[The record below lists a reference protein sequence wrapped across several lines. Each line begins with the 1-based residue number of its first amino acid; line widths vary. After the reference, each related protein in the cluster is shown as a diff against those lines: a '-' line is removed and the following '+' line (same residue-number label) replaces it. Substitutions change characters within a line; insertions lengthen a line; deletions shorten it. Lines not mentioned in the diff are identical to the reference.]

1 MWWRKARQKALSFVL
16 GEEIS
21 GSETSD
27 SEEEDEDDDG
37 EIGEDGEKRKKR
49 RGKAVETPVS
59 ANNFLIQELVL
70 ETVARARWRKMEV

>member
-1 MWWRKARQKALSFVL
+1 MHQKTCSSVL

-49 RGKAVETPVS
+49 RGKAVEIPVS
-59 ANNFLIQELVL
+59 ATSPLLSRSWCQKL
-70 ETVARARWRKMEV
+70 

>member
-1 MWWRKARQKALSFVL
+1 MHQKQSFSLL

-21 GSETSD
+21 GSETSS

-49 RGKAVETPVS
+49 RGKAAGNRVS
-59 ANNFLIQELVL
+59 ATNFLLSCCWCQKL
-70 ETVARARWRKMEV
+70 

>member
-1 MWWRKARQKALSFVL
+1 MKAHQKTCSSVL

-49 RGKAVETPVS
+49 RGKAVEIPVKCHQS
-59 ANNFLIQELVL
+59 PLIQELVS
-70 ETVARARWRKMEV
+70 ETVARARWGKVEL